1 MSWEWI
7 KDNHVNT
14 SGSFTKDTQNP
25 KNIFKAGNTHNDKE
39 GTNGKENIAGR
50 NTVTDQSERETDE
63 SIIDHENDQLNSS
76 FTEALNHEKE
86 KRELLINV
94 KV

>member
-7 KDNHVNT
+7 KDNHINT

-25 KNIFKAGNTHNDKE
+25 ENIFKAGNTHNDKE